1 MNLKDI
7 HPDRP
12 PIRGLQK
19 EVEQLKMQNEQL
31 EAENTWLKKI
41 LAEMQ
46 GHGDKKQVN
55 K

>member
-7 HPDRP
+7 PQDRP
-12 PIRGLQK
+12 PIRGLQQ

-31 EAENTWLKKI
+31 EAENAWLKKI

-46 GHGDKKQVN
+46 GQGDKK
-55 K
+55 KKS